1 MKKNVILIIGS
12 IFLVLLLSWTVAAQ
26 EEPEVNS
33 ADEELANGDNKEVVL
48 EQADSIRYDAQ
59 NEVFIAQGG
68 VVAIEGKSRIECEK
82 LEFNLKENTGVFQE
96 KVVVRRDKTEINSQ
110 IMRGDF
116 DQDLYFFEGEVILRK
131 EREEEDGTS
140 TIVWLAPSLTFEA
153 DTEKAWSEGGVEIA
167 WKDTSIQ
174 AQKAFYYPEDEESG
188 EPEKI
193 VLAGKTLISEADRE
207 IEAEGATYYL
217 DSEVLE
223 AEKVIRAT
231 FQIEK
236 K

>member
-140 TIVWLAPSLTFEA
+140 TIVWSAPSLTFEA
-153 DTEKAWSEGGVEIA
+153 DTERAWSEGGVEIA